1 MKDFKVLVSEI
12 LKNNIEELSLEE
24 IIDLIEIP
32 PNKDMGDYA
41 FPCFKLAK
49 VFRKSP
55 NIIAEE
61 LSNKIET
68 NDEIS
73 KVINMG
79 GYVNFF
85 VNKSSLAKKVIEN
98 VFSQKE
104 NYGKSNFGE
113 GKTVVIDFSSPNIAK
128 PFHIGHIRSTVIGNS
143 LHKIYS
149 SQGYKTE
156 RINHLGDYGTQ
167 FGKLIV
173 AFKKWGNKEEVE
185 KNPIKELL
193 KLYVMFH
200 DEAEKCPELEDEAR
214 AWFTKLENNDKE
226 AKDLWQWFRDESL
239 KEFSRVYDLLD
250 IEFDSYA
257 GESFYYDKMDKVIE
271 KINEKGLLKQSQG
284 TNIVDLEDFNMPP
297 ALITKNDGSTLYMTR
312 DLAAAI
318 YRKETYDFEKCIY
331 VVGSQQTLH
340 FQQLFKVLELMGFE
354 GNMVHTPFG
363 MVSLEEGTMS
373 TRKGRVVFLEDV
385 LKQAIEKTKETMLS
399 KNPNAQNIDEIS
411 KIVGVGAVVFQ
422 ELSNSRIKDY
432 IFSWERTLSFDGET
446 GPYVQYTHARCCS
459 VLRKADEEIT
469 SNINYDLLN
478 DEDSIEVLK
487 IIDSFNKNILNA
499 LRKNEPHI
507 ITRFVLDLAQ
517 AFNKFYHDNP
527 ILVKDLELKK
537 ARLALV
543 SATRQT
549 LENALA
555 LLGMKAPEKM

>member
-1 MKDFKVLVSEI
+1 M
-12 LKNNIEELSLEE
+12 
-24 IIDLIEIP
+24 
-32 PNKDMGDYA
+32 
-41 FPCFKLAK
+41 
-49 VFRKSP
+49 
-55 NIIAEE
+55 
-61 LSNKIET
+61 
-68 NDEIS
+68 
-73 KVINMG
+73 
-79 GYVNFF
+79 
-85 VNKSSLAKKVIEN
+85 
-98 VFSQKE
+98 FSQEE

-257 GESFYYDKMDKVIE
+257 GESFYSDKMDKVIE

-411 KIVGVGAVVFQ
+411 KVVGVGAVVFQ